1 MRFLV
6 TRPQP
11 DCKRTADRLRA
22 LGHEADEMP
31 LLQFCPCPP
40 PSFDLAGVDALAVT
54 SRRAVDAI
62 IHHAQLTQ
70 LTSLPAFTVGDKTA
84 AACREAG
91 FEDVRSAD
99 SDVAG
104 LANLILSSAGSD
116 LRKVLYLSAEQRSGD
131 LGGLVEKGGIACQNL
146 PVYRMEP
153 VPDLPKT
160 VFAGLANKDYDGVLV
175 FSRRTG
181 EILATLLTAH
191 LPEHIFSNLP
201 VYAISDQA
209 AAGLEGFGDV
219 YIARAPREDAL
230 FDLLLGEC

>member
-6 TRPQP
+6 TRPRP

-31 LLQFCPCPP
+31 LLHFRPCPP
-40 PSFDLAGVDALAVT
+40 PSFDLSSIDALALT

-62 IHHAQLTQ
+62 THHAQLTQ

-84 AACREAG
+84 SACREAG

-104 LANLILSSAGSD
+104 LASLILSSAGSD
-116 LRKVLYLSAEQRSGD
+116 LCKVLYLSAEQRSGD
-131 LGGLVEKGGIACQNL
+131 LGRLLEKGGVTCRTL

-153 VPDLPKT
+153 VQDLPKT
-160 VFAGLANKDYDGVLV
+160 VFARLANGDYAGVLV

-181 EILATLLTAH
+181 ETLARLFAAH
-191 LPEHIFSNLP
+191 LPEHIFSDLP
-201 VYAISDQA
+201 VYAISGQA
-209 AAGLEGFGDV
+209 AEGLQGFNDV
-219 YIARAPREDAL
+219 HIASAPREDAL
-230 FDLLLGEC
+230 FDLLLAEC

>member
-31 LLQFCPCPP
+31 LLHFCPCPP
-40 PSFDLAGVDALAVT
+40 PCFDLSSIDALAVT

-62 IHHAQLTQ
+62 VHHTQLTQ

-84 AACREAG
+84 AACRTAG

-104 LANLILSSAGSD
+104 LANLILSLAGSD

-131 LGGLVEKGGIACQNL
+131 LGGLVEKGGITCQTL

-153 VPDLPKT
+153 VHELSKA
-160 VFAGLANKDYDGVLV
+160 VLARLENADYAGVLV

-181 EILATLLTAH
+181 ETLATLLSGS
-191 LPEHIFSNLP
+191 LPGHNFSDLP